1 MHSVWK
7 WLLLAGALC
16 ATPFVA
22 SAQTFPS
29 NWGQIGPSKG
39 EVIGAAIGAG
49 AVIGIVIYLVIPK
62 QKVIEGCVES
72 SDGVN
77 HVRDQKNGQ
86 VYEITEDSV
95 AVSPGRI
102 LRVKGKTSKSAT
114 GKRIRV
120 LRIVEDDGAC
130 NSG

>member
-7 WLLLAGALC
+7 RLLLAGTLC
-16 ATPFVA
+16 ATPSVA

-29 NWGQIGPSKG
+29 NWQIGPSKG

-49 AVIGIVIYLVIPK
+49 VVIGVVIYLVVPK
-62 QKVIEGCVES
+62 QKMIEGCVES

-77 HVRDQKNGQ
+77 QVRSQSNGQ
-86 VYEITEDSV
+86 VYEITNDSV
-95 AVSPGRI
+95 PVNPGRI
-102 LRVKGKTSKSAT
+102 LKLKGRTSKSAT

-120 LRIVEDDGAC
+120 LRIVEDEGAC
-130 NSG
+130 TPG